1 MKIRKIESKYSK
13 LLGQQALEKLK
24 IYIPMERGLFSQHN
38 KEVNELIEIIS
49 KGLNAD
55 QTKTLTLEEVIKEW
69 EELGYKWKED
79 EIFITLIKQKYHKS
93 IKIHKKLKD
102 YKCYDLFRTP
112 TLLHTNNIALY
123 IHFQEHLLLTKTFR
137 ALGWEV

>member
-1 MKIRKIESKYSK
+1 MNKC
-13 LLGQQALEKLK
+13 QQALEKLK

-55 QTKTLTLEEVIKEW
+55 QHSQPTIEEVEKEW
-69 EELGYKWKED
+69 EELGYEIQCYSKSIHLVKED
-79 EIFITLIKQKYHKS
+79 RLGFEKTIVILRDSKSYKSVYESNIYDEDYTCQYSEITL
-93 IKIHKKLKD
+93 
-102 YKCYDLFRTP
+102 
-112 TLLHTNNIALY
+112 
-123 IHFQEHLLLTKTFR
+123 QEHNLLTKTFR